1 MTASIIIT
9 ICVLLLLAYVFDISS
24 AKTRIPS
31 VILLLLMGWLVGQ
44 LTSLSGISIPD
55 LTPALP
61 LLGTIGLILIV
72 LEGALELELNRSK
85 VRTIIKTFLVASV
98 PLLAISFGLAYCFQ
112 HFTGTSM
119 KIGLA
124 NAIPFAI
131 ISSAIA
137 IPTARNLSA
146 RNSEFV
152 TYESSFSDI
161 IGVIFFN
168 FITLNDQID
177 GHSVAD
183 FFLDLGLMI
192 VITVVATFG
201 LAYLLSKIKH
211 HVKFVPIILI
221 TILIY
226 AISKEYHLPGL
237 LFILILGLFIGNLD
251 ELKKW
256 RFVRKFHTEVLNEE
270 AHRFKELVMEFTF
283 LIRAMFF
290 LLFGFL
296 IQTEELLNLSTLVW
310 AIGISGAIYVLRL
323 IVLKSLRLP
332 AIPLLFIAPR
342 GLITILLFLSIPA
355 AQMLPIVNKSLIIQV
370 MIISAFV
377 MMFGMMFSK
386 AKKKEDD
393 TETPDTNDPALPDSP
408 AEESANKP

>member
-9 ICVLLLLAYVFDISS
+9 ICILLLMAYVFDISS

-31 VILLLLMGWLVGQ
+31 VILLLLMGWLLGQ
-44 LTSLSGISIPD
+44 FTHFSGLSIPD

-61 LLGTIGLILIV
+61 LLGTVGLILIV
-72 LEGALELELNRSK
+72 LEGSLELELNRSK
-85 VRTIIKTFLVASV
+85 FRMIGKSFLIASL
-98 PLLAISFGLAYCFQ
+98 PLLAISFGLAFCLQY
-112 HFTGTSM
+112 FTGTSI
-119 KIGLA
+119 KVGLA

-137 IPTARNLSA
+137 IPTARNLGA
-146 RNSEFV
+146 RDSEFV
-152 TYESSFSDI
+152 TYESSLSDI

-168 FITLNDQID
+168 FIVLNDQID

-192 VITVVATFG
+192 VITALATLG

-251 ELKKW
+251 ELKKF
-256 RFVRKFHTEVLNEE
+256 RFVRKIHTEALNDE
-270 AHRFKELVMEFTF
+270 AYRFKELVIEFTF

-296 IQTEELLNLSTLVW
+296 IQTEELLNVSTLVW
-310 AIGISGAIYVLRL
+310 AIGITTGIYAIRFVA
-323 IVLKSLRLP
+323 LKSLRLP
-332 AIPLLFIAPR
+332 VLPLLFIAPR
-342 GLITILLFLSIPA
+342 GLITILLFLSIPVT
-355 AQMLPIVNKSLIIQV
+355 QVLPVVSKSLIIQV
-370 MIISAFV
+370 VILSSFV
-377 MMFGMMFSK
+377 MMFGMMFARGK
-386 AKKKEDD
+386 
-393 TETPDTNDPALPDSP
+393 NDQQIPELPNVDGQVPTDSSS
-408 AEESANKP
+408 EEK